1 MVKTAFPL
9 QGTQVLSVLGELR
22 SCMPKGMA
30 KNFFLNMNKLSSRID
45 SRSENTSLVFSDL
58 ESANH

>member
-45 SRSENTSLVFSDL
+45 SRSENTKDV
-58 ESANH
+58 

>member
-22 SCMPKGMA
+22 SCMPNGMA
-30 KNFFLNMNKLSSRID
+30 KNIFLNMNKLSSRIV
-45 SRSENTSLVFSDL
+45 T
-58 ESANH
+58 HP